1 MLRVLSR
8 IAEVRATVAEWRR
21 AGESVGFV
29 PTMGALHV
37 GHISL
42 VEASRREN
50 RRTIVSIFVNPLQF
64 DRKSDLDTYPRTF
77 DTDRA
82 MLDAAGVDAVFA
94 PQAFEMYPEG
104 FATRIDQKG
113 LPDHLCGATRPG
125 HFSGVMTVV
134 AKLFNIVTPDRA
146 YFGRKDYQ
154 QVMIVRRMVRDLDM
168 AIDVR
173 PMPIIR
179 EADGLAMS
187 SRNRLLLPE
196 HRAVAPNLARIL
208 GRAADITGRGRAES
222 DDIRS
227 FVRTEIEKIADAR
240 IDYVEIVDPDQL
252 VPRRGHVVPGDVLAI
267 AVFFGAVRLID
278 NIELARPAGAS

>member
-50 RRTIVSIFVNPLQF
+50 HRTIVSIFVNPLQF

-77 DTDRA
+77 DADCA
-82 MLDAAGVDAVFA
+82 MLAEAGVDAVFA

-104 FATRIDQKG
+104 YATRIDQKG

-134 AKLFNIVTPDRA
+134 TKLFNIVAADRA
-146 YFGRKDYQ
+146 YFGKKDYQ
-154 QVMIVRRMVRDLDM
+154 QVMIVRRMARDLDM
-168 AIDVR
+168 ALEVR
-173 PMPIIR
+173 PMPIVR
-179 EADGLAMS
+179 EPDGLAMS
-187 SRNRLLLPE
+187 SRNRLLLTG
-196 HRAVAPNLARIL
+196 HRAAAPGLYRSL
-208 GRAADITGRGRAES
+208 KAADAAFRRGEIDSDRLRAT
-222 DDIRS
+222 
-227 FVRTEIEKIADAR
+227 VRGEIERLPDAR
-240 IDYVEIVDPDQL
+240 IDYVDIVDPDL
-252 VPRRGHVVPGDVLAI
+252 LAPRRGTIVSGDVLAI

-278 NIELARPAGAS
+278 NIELGAESPS